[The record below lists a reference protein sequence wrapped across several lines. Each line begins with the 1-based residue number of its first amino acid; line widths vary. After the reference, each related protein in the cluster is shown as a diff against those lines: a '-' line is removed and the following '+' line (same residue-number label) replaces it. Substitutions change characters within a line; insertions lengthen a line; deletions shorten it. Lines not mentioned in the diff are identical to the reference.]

1 MVRRR
6 VQCILNTCSPLHSSI
21 FLQIL
26 AHSSFGLDPGCK
38 IPSGACQQFQSGT
51 EPAEVF
57 IFIFCGIDQQGIKM
71 DQEGLK
77 VGQEGPN
84 NVLWT

>member
-1 MVRRR
+1 MNGDSAKVIAI
-6 VQCILNTCSPLHSSI
+6 VAIEKDT
-21 FLQIL
+21 
-26 AHSSFGLDPGCK
+26 GCK

-51 EPAEVF
+51 EPAKVF